1 MSSIGY
7 YRYKLDNLSE
17 GTSTLSF
24 YVNGALVVTHSIITK
39 PYCTGEKLIKYLDK
53 NGQYRFYPFNKY
65 FEERIDAKL
74 IGKSNEFITSIL
86 TAQASEKNI
95 GYKSTKTLSLI
106 ATGVSS
112 DELVMLSEL
121 YDSPRVYLYIGDGT
135 SDEAKDW
142 LLVTIVKNDG
152 LVKRRKA
159 NFGQFSIDVELP
171 EHYTISMV

>member
-1 MSSIGY
+1 MSEIGY
-7 YRYKLDNLSE
+7 YRYKLDNLPE
-17 GTSTLSF
+17 GNTTISF
-24 YVNGALVVTHSIITK
+24 YVNGALAVTHNIVVK

-53 NGQYRFYPFNKY
+53 DGQYRFYPFNKY
-65 FEERIDAKL
+65 YEERIDAKL

-86 TAQASEKNI
+86 TAQTSEKNI

-106 ATGVSS
+106 ATGVSA

-121 YDSPRVYLYIGDGT
+121 YYSPRVYLYIGNGS

-142 LLVTIVKNDG
+142 LLVTVIRNDG

-159 NFGQFSIDVELP
+159 NFGQFAIDVELP